1 MMARRAR
8 PARHPAADRI
18 AAECIAV
25 RVRLLNRTIT
35 GIYDD
40 ALRPLGL
47 TAGQLNILVVVAR
60 RAPVAPGEIA
70 RYLNMEKSTVSRNI
84 DRMREHGWLAVQA
97 GTTGRDQLIELRAK
111 GRKLLDRS
119 LPRWT
124 EAQARARA
132 VLGQRGAESILR
144 IGDAVWSQGG

>member
-1 MMARRAR
+1 MTPRR
-8 PARHPAADRI
+8 PPQPAADQI

-35 GIYDD
+35 AIYDD

-60 RAPVAPGEIA
+60 RAPVSPGDIA
-70 RYLNMEKSTVSRNI
+70 RCLHMDKSTVSRNI
-84 DRMREHGWLAVQA
+84 DRMREHGWVAVQT

-111 GRKLLDRS
+111 GRRLLDRS
-119 LPRWT
+119 LPRW
-124 EAQARARA
+124 EDAQARARA
-132 VLGQRGAESILR
+132 VLGQRGAESIQR

>member
-1 MMARRAR
+1 MTPQR
-8 PARHPAADRI
+8 PQKSAADQI

-25 RVRLLNRTIT
+25 RIRLLNRTIT

-60 RAPVAPGEIA
+60 RTPVSPGDIA
-70 RYLNMEKSTVSRNI
+70 RYLKMDKSTVSRNI

-111 GRKLLDRS
+111 GRRLLGRS
-119 LPRWT
+119 LPRWKA
-124 EAQARARA
+124 AQARAKA
-132 VLGQRGAESILR
+132 VLGQRGAESIHR
-144 IGDAVWSQGG
+144 IGDAVWSQG